1 MAGEPISSEAA
12 AGWSRRNVADVAV
25 ALIGFGLVVFA
36 ADWLMTIVSE
46 VFLARL
52 PGFERLY
59 YKPLILMQCG
69 SAFLYLF
76 LGLWLIAHHRK
87 ISTRLFRAAPGAPAA
102 ERRAALAFGIKVY
115 AVYLAAF
122 AVAGLAQWVSTGL
135 WFAGMLA
142 ARSNQAMPWYMLPF
156 CLAYLAEIAVCLYFL
171 KRPGWLVSFAYP
183 EGEPDENA

>member
-1 MAGEPISSEAA
+1 MRADTSRRRFLKGVTA
-12 AGWSRRNVADVAV
+12 AGS
-25 ALIGFGLVVFA
+25 L
-36 ADWLMTIVSE
+36 
-46 VFLARL
+46 LAGRTVL
-52 PGFERLY
+52 LDAG
-59 YKPLILMQCG
+59 
-69 SAFLYLF
+69 
-76 LGLWLIAHHRK
+76 
-87 ISTRLFRAAPGAPAA
+87 
-102 ERRAALAFGIKVY
+102 
-115 AVYLAAF
+115 AAF